1 MSGETVERPHS
12 RLILATL
19 AAFCFTMLAMGL
31 IFVLMAMGISSQ
43 QAWITFSI
51 MFAHFL
57 ISLFLFIRGQQDRG
71 ERRGWKDWLVFA
83 VPSILILRGIAIIQD
98 GSGVDFDETG
108 WFVGSFYALMNL
120 TTLAMILILAGIWQS
135 ASFLAHN
142 IEQLHPQQSEIPP
155 SVNSPEYYGWMT
167 SSARW
172 IDRSAA
178 VGRITTAGIF
188 GGAMLT
194 AFTALSAGGF
204 AGGSE
209 NAVGDAAPLTVLV
222 FYFVGLLVLHSYS
235 SLVRQTSTWSM
246 QLAQQASG
254 ITENWVRSSLL
265 VLGFA
270 LLVAML
276 IPGFRVP
283 ESTGLWTRL
292 IQVMFILWQILML
305 PFVAVIAVLAKLLSL
320 LGTGGSSAEEP
331 AQAPQ
336 NVDAGT
342 GQFDDSSLQFLQSAA
357 LWVVLIFTAYL
368 IYRRVTSHRP
378 QWKIDKLI
386 SVAARALRAAVTAI
400 LLGLKSLFELSSEV
414 ARLLTIQATA
424 RVLQAVGLGRIAP
437 ASRTDRPER
446 LSNREQIWRIYL
458 DTLNEAGGAGLE
470 RGPNETPNEYQR
482 NLATY
487 LGTERLSVTALT
499 SAFIQARYTLGDVG
513 DGLVASAREGSARI
527 SIALQDLR

>member
-31 IFVLMAMGISSQ
+31 TFVLIAMGISSQ
-43 QAWITFSI
+43 QAWIIFSVVFI
-51 MFAHFL
+51 HFL

-83 VPSILILRGIAIIQD
+83 VPSLLILRGIAMIQD

-108 WFVGSFYALMNL
+108 WFIGSFFALMSL
-120 TTLAMILILAGIWQS
+120 STLAMILVLAGIWQT
-135 ASFLAHN
+135 ASFLANN

-155 SVNSPEYYGWMT
+155 SINSPEYYGWMT

-172 IDRSAA
+172 IDRSTA
-178 VGRITTAGIF
+178 VGKITTAGIF

-194 AFTALSAGGF
+194 GFTALSAGSLV
-204 AGGSE
+204 GGSE
-209 NAVGDAAPLTVLV
+209 NGVGDAAPLTVLV
-222 FYFVGLLVLHSYS
+222 FYFIGLLVLHSYS

-283 ESTGLWTRL
+283 DSTGLWTRL
-292 IQVMFILWQILML
+292 IQIMFIIWQVLML
-305 PFVAVIAVLAKLLSL
+305 PFVAVIALLAKLLSL
-320 LGTGGSSAEEP
+320 FGTSGTSAEEP

-342 GQFDDSSLQFLQSAA
+342 GRFDDSSLQFLQSVA
-357 LWVVLIFTAYL
+357 LWAVLIFTSYL
-368 IYRRVTSHRP
+368 IYRRVTRARP
-378 QWKIDKLI
+378 HWKIDRLI
-386 SVAARALRAAVTAI
+386 GVAVRALRAALTAI
-400 LLGLKSLFELSSEV
+400 LLGLKSLFELSSDV

-424 RVLQAVGLGRIAP
+424 RVLHAVGLGRTAP
-437 ASRTDRPER
+437 ASRTDRQER

-458 DTLNEAGGAGLE
+458 DTLNEAGSAGLE
-470 RGPNETPNEYQR
+470 RGPNETPNEFQR
-482 NLATY
+482 ILATY
-487 LGTERLSVTALT
+487 LGTERLSVTSLT
-499 SAFIQARYTLGDVG
+499 SAFVQARYALGDIG
-513 DGLVASAREGSARI
+513 DDLVASAREVSARI
-527 SIALQDLR
+527 SIALQDRR